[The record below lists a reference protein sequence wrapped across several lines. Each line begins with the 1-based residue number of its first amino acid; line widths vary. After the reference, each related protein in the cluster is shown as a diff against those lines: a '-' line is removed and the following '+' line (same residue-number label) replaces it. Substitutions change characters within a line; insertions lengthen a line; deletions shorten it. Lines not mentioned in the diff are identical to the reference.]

1 MLGNEL
7 HNCRQYFYQLNTLR
21 NIVPYVSGRINTIAA
36 LFTQVAPFS
45 PNALRFFW
53 GAIMIGVHQDK
64 VRRILQI
71 RQRKLSYLLC

>member
-45 PNALRFFW
+45 PNALRFF
-53 GAIMIGVHQDK
+53 GEP
-64 VRRILQI
+64 
-71 RQRKLSYLLC
+71 